1 MSEYIPFA
9 VITNNNNDN
18 NIESIPTINIISYGR
33 RIDNLPSGALYLP
46 PPPPTIRNPSR
57 ARHNPSQPS
66 IDNDN
71 TCSIQ

>member
-9 VITNNNNDN
+9 VITNNDN

-33 RIDNLPSGALYLP
+33 RVDNLPSGALYLP
-46 PPPPTIRNPSR
+46 PPPPTIRNSSTT
-57 ARHNPSQPS
+57 RHSQPQPS
-66 IDNDN
+66 IN